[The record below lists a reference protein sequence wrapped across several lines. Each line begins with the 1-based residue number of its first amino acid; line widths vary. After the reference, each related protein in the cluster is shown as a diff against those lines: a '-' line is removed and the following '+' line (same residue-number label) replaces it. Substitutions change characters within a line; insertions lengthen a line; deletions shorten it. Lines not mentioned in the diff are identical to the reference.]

1 MKPFFTLVVFLLTA
15 CLYAQTPTSVLEE
28 IEYLAEPIVFYGD
41 DLYYVS
47 NNLHIYKTDVTESNA
62 AAEAVVSLPNDENS
76 AIYDLALHGDVLY
89 ISVYDLVGSDSEI
102 SKVDLTAN
110 PLIIEEV
117 ISLNAASSPIAFLGN
132 DLYFITNE
140 LLAKIDITDPTP
152 AIQVVMTTLPDDS
165 IADDY
170 SNFFFYNST
179 LYMGTRHSSRSIY
192 RVDVTAISPVAEKL
206 LEGGE
211 GVNGLAIWGNSLYYD
226 LGGTSILRIQDVNSG
241 TKAGENVVTGIDL
254 TGGLAIHNN
263 YLYISDT
270 GANKILKY
278 KLSPFEG
285 IYSLGQPLAV
295 HGDDLYY
302 VSNFD
307 HIYKITDVTAENPV
321 VEAVVSF
328 PNEEESGNNNYSF
341 TSIAFH
347 GGMLYV
353 SESDITNGDKISRID
368 ITTDPPSVEELYQ
381 TYVYSYTPI
390 AFLGDYIYFVNVN
403 ADDGSSQLLKMDVTA
418 QALAAEVVMML
429 LPEEGVSSDMAFH
442 GNDLYMAPASNS
454 GFSYRVD
461 VTAETPMIEELSDLA
476 LGIQRLIFR
485 GNSLYYSKGTNSVD
499 VALDVNSETI
509 QIVDVETE
517 GLDGASGLAIHDNHL
532 YVADIGTNK
541 ILAFELPT
549 IWSGADLTF
558 TKDSGADW
566 TQEANQDRL
575 TDHVWITRQDS
586 KPMYNYKWWQDTFG
600 TDATVGDLQY
610 DFRGNGDPA
619 QSFTATGGTKRL
631 RWAILDDTGA
641 STNNW
646 ESFGLYGTLGSP
658 TNFYSFNNIAT
669 MIGRLEGEDEITIN
683 SVVDDLN
690 VNITDAGGTSFNVIG
705 PNSNFPSIVGKK
717 LGVWIEEENIYFTL
731 TFNSWDN
738 GDNSGEGGFSY
749 TRSTVDSTLD
759 IDTPL
764 PTQSRVIL
772 LPNPV
777 RNQLQLFGLSGS
789 QQYTIYNLLGVA
801 SGQGTIANGGSVT
814 VSDLPKGLYFL
825 KLEGVQTLKF
835 IKE

>member
-1 MKPFFTLVVFLLTA
+1 M
-15 CLYAQTPTSVLEE
+15 
-28 IEYLAEPIVFYGD
+28 
-41 DLYYVS
+41 
-47 NNLHIYKTDVTESNA
+47 
-62 AAEAVVSLPNDENS
+62 
-76 AIYDLALHGDVLY
+76 
-89 ISVYDLVGSDSEI
+89 
-102 SKVDLTAN
+102 
-110 PLIIEEV
+110 
-117 ISLNAASSPIAFLGN
+117 
-132 DLYFITNE
+132 
-140 LLAKIDITDPTP
+140 
-152 AIQVVMTTLPDDS
+152 
-165 IADDY
+165 
-170 SNFFFYNST
+170 
-179 LYMGTRHSSRSIY
+179 
-192 RVDVTAISPVAEKL
+192 
-206 LEGGE
+206 
-211 GVNGLAIWGNSLYYD
+211 
-226 LGGTSILRIQDVNSG
+226 
-241 TKAGENVVTGIDL
+241 
-254 TGGLAIHNN
+254 
-263 YLYISDT
+263 
-270 GANKILKY
+270 
-278 KLSPFEG
+278 
-285 IYSLGQPLAV
+285 
-295 HGDDLYY
+295 
-302 VSNFD
+302 
-307 HIYKITDVTAENPV
+307 
-321 VEAVVSF
+321 
-328 PNEEESGNNNYSF
+328 
-341 TSIAFH
+341 
-347 GGMLYV
+347 
-353 SESDITNGDKISRID
+353 
-368 ITTDPPSVEELYQ
+368 
-381 TYVYSYTPI
+381 
-390 AFLGDYIYFVNVN
+390 
-403 ADDGSSQLLKMDVTA
+403 
-418 QALAAEVVMML
+418 
-429 LPEEGVSSDMAFH
+429 
-442 GNDLYMAPASNS
+442 
-454 GFSYRVD
+454 
-461 VTAETPMIEELSDLA
+461 
-476 LGIQRLIFR
+476 
-485 GNSLYYSKGTNSVD
+485 
-499 VALDVNSETI
+499 ALDVNSETI
-509 QIVDVETE
+509 QIVEDVETE
-517 GLDGASGLAIHDNHL
+517 GLDRAFGLAIHDNHL

-549 IWSGADLTF
+549 IWSGANLTF

-658 TNFYSFNNIAT
+658 TNFYSFNNMAT

-738 GDNSGEGGFSY
+738 GDNSAEGGFSY
-749 TRSTVDSTLD
+749 TRSTDDSTLD